1 MCQILDKYLKYTV
14 SIILSKNKHTCMR
27 FEVLKKKFVIDGY
40 IPLFFPSCFKNQRK
54 WNRTVIRVIHNLF
67 LSKKKEKESIFF
79 PYVMSYL
86 LEFCLFSFPYI
97 NVTFSNGDFLNRQQT
112 YVCQLTI
119 CLWVILFNILFN
131 EPWNSD

>member
-27 FEVLKKKFVIDGY
+27 FEVLKKEFVIDGY
-40 IPLFFPSCFKNQRK
+40 IPLFFFPSCFKNQRK
-54 WNRTVIRVIHNLF
+54 WNRTGIRVIHNLF
-67 LSKKKEKESIFF
+67 LFKKKKSIFI

-97 NVTFSNGDFLNRQQT
+97 NVTFSNDDFLNRQQT

-119 CLWVILFNILFN
+119 CL
-131 EPWNSD
+131 